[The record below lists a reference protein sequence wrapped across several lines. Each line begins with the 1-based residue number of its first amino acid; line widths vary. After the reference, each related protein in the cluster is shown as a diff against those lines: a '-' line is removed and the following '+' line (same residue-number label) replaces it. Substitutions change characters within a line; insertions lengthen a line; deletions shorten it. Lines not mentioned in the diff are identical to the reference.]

1 MRMPSDAKPTRAQ
14 LRPGADSGQ
23 RLIPVTR
30 QPQRSWF
37 RVHKSGS
44 PAMGFGKFPHHR
56 FSHPDCPFPLLYLGA
71 TIQTCLWEYF
81 GDDVFQGKRAIPAG
95 KWRGCELSQ
104 ILVPELQVCA
114 ANLERTRDA
123 MSMDKASLL
132 AADLTVPQAWGLAVQ
147 KHPANFEALK
157 YSSRFL
163 DQPCLALFDRGALQT
178 KLRVKSLGTL
188 SSLEAAVDWLDERKA
203 ALV

>member
-1 MRMPSDAKPTRAQ
+1 MPSDAKPTRAQ
-14 LRPGADSGQ
+14 LRPGADFGQ

-44 PAMGFGKFPHHR
+44 PAVRFGRFPHHR
-56 FSHPDCPFPLLYLGA
+56 FSHPAGPFPLLYLAA
-71 TIQTCLWEYF
+71 TIQTCLWEFF

-104 ILVPELQVCA
+104 ILVPELHVCA

-123 MSMDKASLL
+123 MSVDKASLL

-147 KHPANFEALK
+147 NHPANFEALK
-157 YSSRFL
+157 YSSRFR
-163 DQPCLALFDRGALQT
+163 DQPCLALFDRGALSA
-178 KLRVKSLGTL
+178 KLRVKPLGDL
-188 SSLEAAVDWLDERKA
+188 SQLDAAVDWLDERKA